1 MYFSLKANS
10 HNMLSS
16 IFKLYYISNMLL
28 NTLTIFIYHF
38 SRFYHEALFEECT
51 IPWNQQMINKTSIWG
66 N

>member
-1 MYFSLKANS
+1 MCFSLKANS

-38 SRFYHEALFEECT
+38 SCFYHEALFEECT
-51 IPWNQQMINKTSIWG
+51 IPWN
-66 N
+66 